1 MYYFRFE
8 LPTNADG
15 TRVSYSPGWH
25 GVMPHCPKNV
35 VVDLYNDKE
44 GYGIAH
50 CEDTFTP
57 KEITV
62 KTKTQA
68 QTIVSQSVEEDG
80 VYFGNK
86 LATRWKEVIIEPV
99 LDEKVVLDG
108 R

>member
-8 LPTNADG
+8 TPKNADG

-25 GVMPHCPKNV
+25 GTMPQCPKDV

-50 CEDTFTP
+50 TTDTFIP
-57 KEITV
+57 KEV
-62 KTKTQA
+62 KVIQKAEHTSILSGAKD
-68 QTIVSQSVEEDG
+68 EEG
-80 VYFGNK
+80 VYFGDK
-86 LATRWKEVIIEPV
+86 LKHRWDITP
-99 LDEKVVLDG
+99 DKVVLDG